1 MGEKQQQLT
10 ATMGKGQ
17 NEGGF
22 SEDQLQMYK
31 DCFKLMDINKD
42 GQLDKNDL
50 RGAFDNV
57 GVLMSEGELDGL
69 LGEIGGACTYDNMVK
84 MFQEKMAGDGN
95 DSDDLIV
102 QAFKA
107 YDNEGKIDSKMFTHA
122 LMTWGDKMTK
132 AEIDDIF
139 GEFEIDEDY
148 MIKSKDVIGLF
159 VAVKEE
165 EKKEEAPPPVVEE
178 APAEEDEGE
187 ARRRRRRRP
196 LSKWLFQYLNEA
208 SNNPGLPSA
217 SCTIVHLS
225 DGEPKQFLRPTSAR
239 LSLHS

>member
-1 MGEKQQQLT
+1 MGNAEYMGSQSLISRQLQRGSSSYHKLQQT
-10 ATMGKGQ
+10 SNMGKGQ

-22 SEDQLQMYK
+22 SEEQVQMYK

-42 GQLDKNDL
+42 GTLDKNDL

-57 GVLMSEGELDGL
+57 GVLMSESELDSL
-69 LGEIGGACTYDNMVK
+69 LGEVSGPCTVDNMVQ
-84 MFQEKMAGDGN
+84 MFQDKMAGDGN

-107 YDNEGKIDSKMFTHA
+107 YDLEGKVDSKMFTHA

-148 MIKSKDVIGLF
+148 MIKTKDIISLF

-165 EKKEEAPPPVVEE
+165 EKKEPTPPPVVEE
-178 APAEEDEGE
+178 AAPEEDEGE
-187 ARRRRRRRP
+187 A
-196 LSKWLFQYLNEA
+196 KKKKKKKKKA
-208 SNNPGLPSA
+208 A
-217 SCTIVHLS
+217 
-225 DGEPKQFLRPTSAR
+225 K
-239 LSLHS
+239 

>member
-1 MGEKQQQLT
+1 MGSCFLT
-10 ATMGKGQ
+10 CGTAATQIKMGKGQ

-42 GQLDKNDL
+42 GTLDKNDL

-107 YDNEGKIDSKMFTHA
+107 YDNEGKID
-122 LMTWGDKMTK
+122 
-132 AEIDDIF
+132 DIF

-165 EKKEEAPPPVVEE
+165 EKKEEAPPPVEE
-178 APAEEDEGE
+178 AAPAEEDEGE
-187 ARRRRRRRP
+187 A
-196 LSKWLFQYLNEA
+196 KKKKKKKKKA
-208 SNNPGLPSA
+208 A
-217 SCTIVHLS
+217 
-225 DGEPKQFLRPTSAR
+225 K
-239 LSLHS
+239 

>member
-1 MGEKQQQLT
+1 MGSRSQDFNSHGSQTKSR
-10 ATMGKGQ
+10 MGKGQ

-22 SEDQLQMYK
+22 SEEQLQMYK

-42 GQLDKNDL
+42 GTLDKNDL

-69 LGEIGGACTYDNMVK
+69 LGEISGPCTYDNMVK
-84 MFQEKMAGDGN
+84 MFQDKMAGDGN

-107 YDNEGKIDSKMFTHA
+107 YDQEGKVDSKMFTHA

-132 AEIDDIF
+132 AEIDDNF

-148 MIKSKDVIGLF
+148 MIKTKDIISLF

-165 EKKEEAPPPVVEE
+165 EKKVEEAPAPVEE
-178 APAEEDEGE
+178 APAEEE
-187 ARRRRRRRP
+187 ADD
-196 LSKWLFQYLNEA
+196 SKKKKKKKKKA
-208 SNNPGLPSA
+208 A
-217 SCTIVHLS
+217 
-225 DGEPKQFLRPTSAR
+225 K
-239 LSLHS
+239 

>member
-1 MGEKQQQLT
+1 
-10 ATMGKGQ
+10 MGKGQ

-22 SEDQLQMYK
+22 SEEQLQMYK

-42 GQLDKNDL
+42 GTIDKNDL

-57 GVLMSEGELDGL
+57 GVLMTEGELDGL

-107 YDNEGKIDSKMFTHA
+107 YDQEGKIDSKMFQHA

-165 EKKEEAPPPVVEE
+165 EKKEEAPPPVEE
-178 APAEEDEGE
+178 AAPAEEDEGE
-187 ARRRRRRRP
+187 A
-196 LSKWLFQYLNEA
+196 KKKKKKKKKA
-208 SNNPGLPSA
+208 A
-217 SCTIVHLS
+217 
-225 DGEPKQFLRPTSAR
+225 K
-239 LSLHS
+239 